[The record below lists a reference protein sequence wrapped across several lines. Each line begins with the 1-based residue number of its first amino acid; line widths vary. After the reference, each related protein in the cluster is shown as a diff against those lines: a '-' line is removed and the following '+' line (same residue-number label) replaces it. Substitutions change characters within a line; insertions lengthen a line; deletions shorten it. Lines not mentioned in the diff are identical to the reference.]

1 MPNVPQLLPAS
12 SSQKREISEKDGFLQ
27 SCAAGAVMV
36 IVTGVKA
43 DGGDVVAWLRSGMA
57 SADAGGVLA

>member
-1 MPNVPQLLPAS
+1 MNVESLSAINGM
-12 SSQKREISEKDGFLQ
+12 RRFLQ

-43 DGGDVVAWLRSGMA
+43 DGGDVVAWVRSGMA